1 MNCSQRAKPSPNRA
15 QPALV
20 TKAWS
25 TGLTGRLISLLSV
38 RSSNCRSQICQRGAL
53 ADITCS
59 PLNTALGAK
68 CNHSVLLRI
77 SDRSALFA
85 DIPCRQHDVTF
96 WDRAIPSDDWSHI
109 IIQSV
114 SAGLDS
120 RSHPAW
126 KVSEKC
132 GASRR
137 EHVSSVS
144 SSLRSQ
150 QNSHFGKSLSYG
162 IRMISQKRTWTF
174 SFSGVYNQTNRTC
187 L

>member
-1 MNCSQRAKPSPNRA
+1 MSCSQRAKPSPNRA

-25 TGLTGRLISLLSV
+25 TGLTGQLISLLSV
-38 RSSNCRSQICQRGAL
+38 RSSNCRSRICQRGGL
-53 ADITCS
+53 ADITRS
-59 PLNTALGAK
+59 PLNTAPGVK
-68 CNHSVLLRI
+68 CNHSALLHI
-77 SDRSALFA
+77 SDHDALFA
-85 DIPCRQHDVTF
+85 DSPCRQHDVTF
-96 WDRAIPSDDWSHI
+96 WQSDTIWWWSHI

-120 RSHPAW
+120 AGAIQHER
-126 KVSEKC
+126 C

-150 QNSHFGKSLSYG
+150 QHSHFGKSLSYG

-174 SFSGVYNQTNRTC
+174 SFSGVCNQTNRMFIK
-187 L
+187 